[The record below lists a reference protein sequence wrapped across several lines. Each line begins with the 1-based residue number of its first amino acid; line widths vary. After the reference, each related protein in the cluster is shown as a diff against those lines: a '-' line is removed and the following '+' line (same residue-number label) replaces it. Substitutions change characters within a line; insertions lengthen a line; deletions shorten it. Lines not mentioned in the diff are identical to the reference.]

1 MLTKT
6 SVIENGRLNEF
17 GLKGKKNPFRKKELV
32 ELESLSRKIVWIGP
46 REQWSKVIFNL
57 MERLRR
63 RQQNQR

>member
-32 ELESLSRKIVWIGP
+32 ELESRKIVWIGP
-46 REQWSKVIFNL
+46 REQWSKVISNL